1 MKIGQYEDYKNIP
14 EMTKAQAEAISVRQ
28 AQKMLRDWGFKGYS
42 NALKAELTKALMEA
56 HEKARK
62 DQEQYTTTTT
72 TTTTTRQKTMEELLK
87 EMGGGDDDSPV
98 PDDVDDDAWGDASE
112 FYDEPDEG
120 ISDETYQN
128 WGAKKDGKGFM
139 IVEGYKNKIPEELY
153 FDSEAFYTF
162 KQYKAFTDD
171 EFNDQAEIVA
181 DIVLGFA
188 GKNKPLID
196 YQVPAV
202 TELLAQ
208 LFTQSNNRRAL
219 AEGESPG
226 TEKAKDALK
235 TFNRIEAAINK
246 ISRMPKDP
254 PAKHQDSQ
262 MKSQVEIP
270 NLDDKKKQLQKV
282 VDEAM
287 RLGPID
293 TQYYSAANWEAFLND
308 APQSLIDKEVKEIDD
323 ALNILLDAQQDKW
336 ETAEFINTQR
346 LKLNQLRN
354 HLTKPMDYAGGKQPT
369 SDDFVAAA
377 TDKNKP
383 PAGISAVPVGTG
395 QTYSVRKGPQQPD
408 YVDTTPDYGANVG
421 EPVPRAPPQPNLG
434 RAPSQ
439 PPRVFGAPVSPAPVR
454 APPAN
459 PAAPPPENLKQEA
472 REYIRKIGEIPIT
485 ELPANLNDIKNS
497 LQQGLREQAGKAIDD
512 ALEETK
518 KIEAE
523 KKEKESKKTPL
534 EDLRPDIEKGEARR
548 IRKDFNRDVLELT
561 TANEVLQSQVELQK
575 EEIKTLKESIES
587 KKKRENDAM
596 LSGIAPVFRHFLNL
610 EIDNVVEEE
619 KEQVYY
625 TVI

>member
-1 MKIGQYEDYKNIP
+1 
-14 EMTKAQAEAISVRQ
+14 
-28 AQKMLRDWGFKGYS
+28 
-42 NALKAELTKALMEA
+42 
-56 HEKARK
+56 
-62 DQEQYTTTTT
+62 
-72 TTTTTRQKTMEELLK
+72 
-87 EMGGGDDDSPV
+87 
-98 PDDVDDDAWGDASE
+98 
-112 FYDEPDEG
+112 
-120 ISDETYQN
+120 
-128 WGAKKDGKGFM
+128 
-139 IVEGYKNKIPEELY
+139 
-153 FDSEAFYTF
+153 
-162 KQYKAFTDD
+162 
-171 EFNDQAEIVA
+171 
-181 DIVLGFA
+181 
-188 GKNKPLID
+188 
-196 YQVPAV
+196 
-202 TELLAQ
+202 
-208 LFTQSNNRRAL
+208 
-219 AEGESPG
+219 
-226 TEKAKDALK
+226 
-235 TFNRIEAAINK
+235 
-246 ISRMPKDP
+246 
-254 PAKHQDSQ
+254 
-262 MKSQVEIP
+262 
-270 NLDDKKKQLQKV
+270 
-282 VDEAM
+282 
-287 RLGPID
+287 
-293 TQYYSAANWEAFLND
+293 
-308 APQSLIDKEVKEIDD
+308 
-323 ALNILLDAQQDKW
+323 
-336 ETAEFINTQR
+336 
-346 LKLNQLRN
+346 
-354 HLTKPMDYAGGKQPT
+354 MDYAGGKQPT

-497 LQQGLREQAGKAIDD
+497 LQQGLERDTKTLQDALNKARAYFMKFDRNKNFIPDSREQAGKAIDD